1 MKFKKKLLILCLLFI
16 YMLYTVYTAV
26 KTNGYTIEEF
36 MTSYFF
42 NIQKIGLNLTVFSA
56 ILEFNDWVPI
66 LTPIYQ
72 TRLKKKKF
80 IFSLTEITTKSL
92 LISFLYLLTYL
103 FFILLVGLSHFS
115 VLDLGMIVLIHFC
128 CSFLFFTIVTYIYLL
143 TNKHTLALII
153 TSVFYFFTTAFI
165 LGIEYIAIIN
175 SIGQFHAIYLTVI
188 QFVTLG
194 ILIHMNWLFKK
205 KECLQ

>member
-103 FFILLVGLSHFS
+103 F
-115 VLDLGMIVLIHFC
+115 
-128 CSFLFFTIVTYIYLL
+128 LFY
-143 TNKHTLALII
+143 
-153 TSVFYFFTTAFI
+153 
-165 LGIEYIAIIN
+165 
-175 SIGQFHAIYLTVI
+175 
-188 QFVTLG
+188 
-194 ILIHMNWLFKK
+194 
-205 KECLQ
+205 